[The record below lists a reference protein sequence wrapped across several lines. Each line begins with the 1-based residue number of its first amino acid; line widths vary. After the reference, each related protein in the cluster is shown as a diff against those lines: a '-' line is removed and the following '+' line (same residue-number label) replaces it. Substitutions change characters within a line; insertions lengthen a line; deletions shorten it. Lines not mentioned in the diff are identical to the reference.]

1 MRQDSEHSE
10 RFLYLTTTGR
20 VSGLPRTI
28 EIWFVEH
35 RGRYYVV
42 AERREQA
49 QWVKNL
55 RQDPRVR
62 FRVGTREARGPEA
75 PATASVVRHPDVL
88 AVVRSNMEQK
98 YGWSDGLVVQIE
110 PASSS

>member
-1 MRQDSEHSE
+1 VPPAHE

-20 VSGLPRTI
+20 VSGLSRTI

-35 RGRYYVV
+35 QGRCYVV
-42 AERREQA
+42 AERREDA

-62 FRVGTREARGPEA
+62 FRIGTRNQPGPDVQ
-75 PATASVVRHPDVL
+75 ATASVVGQAEL
-88 AVVRSNMEQK
+88 IAVIRSSMDAK
-98 YGWSDGLVVQIE
+98 YGWSDGLVIE
-110 PASSS
+110 IVPA